1 MGLARIAGLQSLEG
15 QWRQPVVQEQ
25 VVAWRVLGGGCLLEG
40 HRVGREGLQGEGLRV
55 VRALKSLAAS
65 TRPIL
70 QHTGMY
76 FRMPADG
83 RWQGVQAICQRAVNR
98 LILGEAQR
106 RAFHEA
112 GALAQHG
119 ILVRFMRQH
128 KAMASAEALHRRVY
142 SAAAWWIKK
151 TLFFTPH
158 VGPQWVIW
166 LEYQGST
173 KCKYKYEHGE
183 EY

>member
-1 MGLARIAGLQSLEG
+1 M
-15 QWRQPVVQEQ
+15 
-25 VVAWRVLGGGCLLEG
+25 
-40 HRVGREGLQGEGLRV
+40 GREGLQGEGLRV

-98 LILGEAQR
+98 LILGDAQR

-151 TLFFTPH
+151 TLFSICRGGLGISQGIGYREVWLFGYLACRPLQALNT
-158 VGPQWVIW
+158 QWALNIQTGCES
-166 LEYQGST
+166 LRICLFG
-173 KCKYKYEHGE
+173 
-183 EY
+183 